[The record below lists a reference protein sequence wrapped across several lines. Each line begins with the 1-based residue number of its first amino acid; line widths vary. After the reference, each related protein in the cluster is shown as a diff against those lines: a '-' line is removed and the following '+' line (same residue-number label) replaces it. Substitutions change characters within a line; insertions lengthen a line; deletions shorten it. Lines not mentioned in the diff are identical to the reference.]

1 MYIHIIYICVFVHG
15 AYTYRRDKSNIS
27 IVRRADGVAGAE
39 GGGEV
44 NWEMRERTGRKER
57 GRLEVGWGGE
67 GGGNTHTFS
76 SIEGIRVL
84 N

>member
-1 MYIHIIYICVFVHG
+1 MCVFVHG

-27 IVRRADGVAGAE
+27 IVRRADG
-39 GGGEV
+39 
-44 NWEMRERTGRKER
+44 
-57 GRLEVGWGGE
+57 
-67 GGGNTHTFS
+67 NTHTFS

>member
-1 MYIHIIYICVFVHG
+1 MFVHG

-39 GGGEV
+39 GEGGGEV
-44 NWEMRERTGRKER
+44 GDEGEDGAEGAR
-57 GRLEVGWGGE
+57 EVGGGVGGE